1 MEFIQGQTTFVPRR
15 FGGEEGWKD
24 LGLILHFIGQ
34 TRGCFTGRDFVCVVS
49 GFMSALPRGDVPA
62 TDLPW
67 DQRCRAQTSA
77 ASDFAK
83 VSVLSLPSTMRVVY
97 TPPQAF
103 GPNN

>member
-24 LGLILHFIGQ
+24 LGLVLHFIGQ
-34 TRGCFTGRDFVCVVS
+34 TPGVLYRQRLCLRRKWLHVSVAPWGCSCRRPPVG
-49 GFMSALPRGDVPA
+49 L
-62 TDLPW
+62 
-67 DQRCRAQTSA
+67 RCRAPTSA

-97 TPPQAF
+97 NPPQAF